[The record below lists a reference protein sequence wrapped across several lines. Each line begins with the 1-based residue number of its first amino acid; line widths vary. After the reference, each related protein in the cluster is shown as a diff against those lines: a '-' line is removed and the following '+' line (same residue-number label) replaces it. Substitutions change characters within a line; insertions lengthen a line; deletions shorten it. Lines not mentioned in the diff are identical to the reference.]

1 MFLVVRI
8 WGGVT
13 DLVADRRVDE
23 TSTRWARFRSYLL
36 FALVPLAALLV
47 AMFSIPSGLGADG
60 KLAWAYASYALFQLA
75 YSFVN
80 VPYGSL
86 TAVMTQEPDERAK
99 LPTGRV
105 IASSPAILLIAVVVS
120 PQVSGLGRQQKSLT
134 ITTIALALVGFALY
148 VWCFG
153 RERSCEDLPVGSY
166 VPITTP
172 VVETL
177 LSASF
182 SPGGPL

>member
-23 TSTRWARFRSYLL
+23 TSTRWARFRPYLL

-60 KLAWAYASYALFQLA
+60 KLAWAYASYALF
-75 YSFVN
+75 
-80 VPYGSL
+80 
-86 TAVMTQEPDERAK
+86 
-99 LPTGRV
+99 
-105 IASSPAILLIAVVVS
+105 
-120 PQVSGLGRQQKSLT
+120 
-134 ITTIALALVGFALY
+134 LALVGFALY